1 MADPS
6 DPLRNAT
13 RVAKAEA
20 TFRARLAATQRAA
33 LEYIK
38 GVYSFEL
45 VPEQV
50 VGIADDIRELIQEGI
65 NGERWLF
72 ESYVQ
77 PSYAAGASRA
87 WSNLSVQSEVYRTA
101 LPQFANLL
109 MSQPY
114 QTRLALTGARVF
126 EEMEGFAGDLG
137 NKLAATLTRSVTDG
151 MGIRE
156 VAGQIK
162 QNFDVSESRALRIA
176 RTEVNTALNRARMDE
191 AQAAEAMLGL
201 EVKLMHISAFM
212 PTSRPWHIARHG
224 TLHTPA
230 AQRQWWSEDG
240 NSVNCFCTT
249 AEIIIGP
256 DGKPLAPGLIARAQQ
271 IKEDYENE

>member
-20 TFRARLAATQRAA
+20 AFRARLTATQRVA
-33 LEYIK
+33 LEYVK

-50 VGIADDIRELIQEGI
+50 LTIADDIRDLIQDGI
-65 NGERWLF
+65 NGDRWLI

-77 PSYAAGASRA
+77 PSYAAGAARA
-87 WSNLSVQSEVYRTA
+87 WGNLSVQSEVYRTA

-114 QTRLALTGARVF
+114 QTRIALTAARVF

-137 NKLAATLTRSVTDG
+137 NKLAATLSRSVADG
-151 MGIRE
+151 LGIRE

-212 PTSRPWHIARHG
+212 PTSRAWHIARHG

-240 NSVNCFCTT
+240 NSINCFCTT
-249 AEIIIGP
+249 VEIIIGP

-271 IKEDYENE
+271 IKEEMTQ

>member
-1 MADPS
+1 MANPS

-20 TFRARLAATQRAA
+20 AFRARLAATQRAA
-33 LEYIK
+33 LEYVA

-45 VPEQV
+45 TPEQV
-50 VGIADDIRELIQEGI
+50 IGIGEDIRELIESGI
-65 NGERWLF
+65 NGERWLMD
-72 ESYVQ
+72 SYVQ

-87 WSNLSVQSEVYRTA
+87 WGTLSVQSEVYRTT
-101 LPQFANLL
+101 LPQFTNVL

-137 NKLAATLTRSVTDG
+137 NKLAATLSRSVADG
-151 MGIRE
+151 LGARD
-156 VAGQIK
+156 VAKQIK

-191 AQAAEAMLGL
+191 AQAAEGMLGL

-240 NSVNCFCTT
+240 NSINCFCTT
-249 AEIIIGP
+249 VEVIIGP

-271 IKEDYENE
+271 IKEEMTQ

>member
-20 TFRARLAATQRAA
+20 AFRARLVATQRAA
-33 LEYIK
+33 LEYVK

-50 VGIADDIRELIQEGI
+50 ASIADDIRDLIQEGI

-87 WSNLSVQSEVYRTA
+87 WSNLSVQSEVYKTA
-101 LPQFANLL
+101 FPQFASLL

-151 MGIRE
+151 LGARD
-156 VAGQIK
+156 VAKQIK

-176 RTEVNTALNRARMDE
+176 RTEANTALNRAILDE
-191 AQAAEAMLGL
+191 SEAAAASVGL
-201 EVKLMHISAFM
+201 ESKVMHISAFM
-212 PTSRPWHIARHG
+212 PTSRLTHIERHG
-224 TLHTPA
+224 TLHT
-230 AQRQWWSEDG
+230 AQEQREWWSRDA
-240 NSVNCFCTT
+240 NAINCMCSSVPVLL
-249 AEIIIGP
+249 AP

-271 IKEDYENE
+271 IKEEMTQ